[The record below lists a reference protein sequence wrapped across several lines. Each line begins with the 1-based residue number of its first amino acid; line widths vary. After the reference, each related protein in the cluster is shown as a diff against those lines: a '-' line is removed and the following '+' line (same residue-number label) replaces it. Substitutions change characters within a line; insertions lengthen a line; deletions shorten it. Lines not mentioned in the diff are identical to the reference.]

1 LTLDNGVTGGKR
13 GMNRIGRDY
22 WGHAF
27 TGVLHELMVFNRVL
41 ELFEIEAL
49 EEHLAKEW
57 K

>member
-1 LTLDNGVTGGKR
+1 
-13 GMNRIGRDY
+13 MNRIGRDRTT
-22 WGHAF
+22 HAF

-49 EEHLAKEW
+49 EEYLAKEW